1 MRREKARIHS
11 WNLKKQAVAR
21 MKAGENISKLAR
33 EMKVSRSMLY
43 TWKADVEAGIA
54 FQPGEQKRATV
65 AADLAKL
72 DTGARITELE
82 KLVGQ
87 LTLEN
92 RFFSGAL
99 QKIAE
104 ARRAKS
110 GTGNVASLPRFK
122 Q

>member
-1 MRREKARIHS
+1 MNQEKRRPHS
-11 WNLKKQAVAR
+11 RDLKREAVKR

-33 EMKVSRSMLY
+33 EMKVGRSLLY
-43 TWKADVEAGIA
+43 AWKAAAEAATEFQQSEREGAEVE
-54 FQPGEQKRATV
+54 T
-65 AADLAKL
+65 DLTEVDKA
-72 DTGARITELE
+72 ARITELE
-82 KLVGQ
+82 RLVGQ

-104 ARRAKS
+104 LRGPKC
-110 GTGNVASLPRFK
+110 GNGKVASLPRFK